1 MKDKRLQILKNGKWE
16 YVFCRLMPNHTVISG
31 CEKKK
36 ALKPRDLKF
45 FQDHFANDVFRVS
58 GDLSD

>member
-1 MKDKRLQILKNGKWE
+1 MRDKRLQILKNGKWE

-36 ALKPRDLKF
+36 ALKPRDLDF
-45 FQDHFANDVFRVS
+45 FRNEFGNDVFRVAA
-58 GDLSD
+58 DLND